1 MVKLINT
8 IILLFMLCAVIN
20 ADKADP
26 SGFVNWFRTN
36 LDEFDDKPLT
46 FTKPIPKWISG
57 SLVRHFV

>member
-1 MVKLINT
+1 
-8 IILLFMLCAVIN
+8 MLCAVIN

-26 SGFVNWFRTN
+26 SGFANWFKTN

-57 SLVRHFV
+57 SLVRNIL